1 MTGKRGRREESQER
15 VTDQQSGG
23 LLLRRTC
30 DVDQARALV
39 AEVMHYPVT
48 LNPLAGASRFAMDIC
63 GTQLG
68 PVNANIVSYGPHT
81 LIETGGLGSYHVNLV
96 ATGGL
101 VQTRRGEEFTCTA
114 TGGEATVFEPTGM
127 ATAELLDSAEVLSL
141 GFDRHAVESALE
153 EYLDHPVRPLR
164 FAGGFDPTAGAGGLL
179 AGLARVLE
187 REIRTPTG
195 LLTERI
201 PASSLADTVLTTLLY
216 ATPHQYQE
224 ELAEP
229 AARTCPRPVR
239 RAIDAMRAD
248 PAHPFT
254 VRELARIAGVA
265 PRSLQAGF
273 RQHLATTPMAYLREL
288 RLECAHREL
297 SRADSPAT
305 VTEVATRWGFTHLS
319 RFASVYRARYGTLP
333 SHTHRA

>member
-1 MTGKRGRREESQER
+1 MTGKQN
-15 VTDQQSGG
+15 GG

-30 DVDQARALV
+30 DVDRARALV

-63 GTQLG
+63 GAQLG
-68 PVNANIVSYGPHT
+68 PVNANIVSYGPHV
-81 LIETGGLGSYHVNLV
+81 LIETGGLGAYHVNLV

-101 VQTRRGEEFTCTA
+101 VQTQRGEEFTCTA
-114 TGGEATVFEPTGM
+114 TEGEVPVIEPMGL

-141 GFDRHAVESALE
+141 GFDRHAVEGALE
-153 EYLDHPVRPLR
+153 EYLDHSVRPLR
-164 FAGGFDPTAGAGGLL
+164 FARGFDPTGGAGGQL

-195 LLTERI
+195 LLTQRI
-201 PASSLADTVLTTLLY
+201 PAASLAEAVLTTLLY

-229 AARTCPRPVR
+229 AARTCPRPVK

-273 RQHLATTPMAYLREL
+273 RQHLETTPMAYLREL
-288 RLECAHREL
+288 RLEGAHRDL
-297 SRADSPAT
+297 SRPDSPVT
-305 VTEVATRWGFTHLS
+305 VTEVATRWGFTHLG
-319 RFASVYRARYGTLP
+319 RFASVYRARYGVLP
-333 SHTHRA
+333 SQTQTQTQTQTHRE